1 MSKSIYSIASIVF
14 VTSVFTN
21 TLMFAQSDTTL
32 VDSASA
38 SLNMDAVYNRP
49 FLTSDKMPVAIGG
62 YIEVNTQHS
71 STDGIQSLFTFQMR
85 RTTLF
90 ASSTIASRLKF
101 LLELEFEN
109 GVQEINLEY
118 AALDLEF
125 HRLLVMRAG
134 ILMNPIGAFNQNHDG
149 PKWEFIDRPLSATTI
164 IPSTLS
170 NVGMGLHGKYSQ
182 GAWVVGYEAYLT
194 NGFNDDIIDNDESRT
209 SLAAGKEDPTR
220 FIENPS
226 GRPMF
231 TGKLAVRNRSIGE
244 IGLSM
249 MTGTYGTHT
258 IDGLIVNESRSV
270 TVLAVDANVAMLDNR
285 LRIQGECAKVY
296 VDVPPSFSQVY
307 GSQQFG
313 AYIDVIG
320 TILQTRMFEWN
331 AAQILVSLR
340 GEYVDYNQDT
350 FRETGDPIGDHV
362 WSLTAGLSWRPV
374 GTTVVRFN
382 YRYEGRT
389 DLFGNPPSN
398 TAAIQFGLSTYF

>member
-1 MSKSIYSIASIVF
+1 MYSIASIVF
-14 VTSVFTN
+14 VMSVFTN
-21 TLMFAQSDTTL
+21 TLMLAQSDTTL
-32 VDSASA
+32 ADSTSA
-38 SLNMDAVYNRP
+38 PLNMDAVYNRP
-49 FLTSDKMPVAIGG
+49 FLSGDKMPVAIGG

-71 STDGIQSLFTFQMR
+71 STDGIQSPFAFQMR
-85 RTTLF
+85 RTTIF

-109 GVQEINLEY
+109 GVQEINLEF

-125 HRLLVMRAG
+125 HRLLVVRAG

-149 PKWEFIDRPLSATTI
+149 PKWEFIDRPLCAKTI

-170 NVGMGLHGKYSQ
+170 YVGMGLHGKYSQ

-194 NGFNDDIIDNDESRT
+194 NGFNVEIIDNDESRT

-220 FIENPS
+220 FVENLS

-231 TGKLAVRNRSIGE
+231 TGKLALRNRSFGE

-249 MTGTYGTHT
+249 LTGTYGTHT
-258 IDGLIVNESRSV
+258 IDGLIINEARNV
-270 TVLAVDANVAMLDNR
+270 TILAVDANVAMLDNR
-285 LRIQGECAKVY
+285 IRIQGECSKVY
-296 VDVPPSFSQVY
+296 VDVPASFSQVY
-307 GSQQFG
+307 GSEQFG
-313 AYIDVIG
+313 AYVDIIG
-320 TILQTRMFEWN
+320 TVLQTRMFEWN

-362 WSLTAGLSWRPV
+362 WSLTAALSWRPV

-398 TAAIQFGLSTYF
+398 TAAIQCGLSTYF